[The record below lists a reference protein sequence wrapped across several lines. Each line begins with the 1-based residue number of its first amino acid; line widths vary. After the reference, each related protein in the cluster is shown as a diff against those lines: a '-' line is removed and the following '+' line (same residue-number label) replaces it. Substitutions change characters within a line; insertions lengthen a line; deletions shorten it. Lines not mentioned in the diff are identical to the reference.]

1 MAAQTAPDLLQLVGE
16 SPPFLEMLEHASQAA
31 RLDRPV
37 LVIGERG
44 AGKELVAARLHYL
57 SPRWQAPYVKLNCA
71 ALAPSLLESELF
83 GHEAGAFTGATR
95 ARGGRFAAADTGTLF
110 LDEIATA
117 ELAVQEKLL
126 RVVEYGEF
134 ERLGADTPQ
143 RVNVRLIGATNRDLP
158 AEAAADRF
166 RADLLDRLSFD
177 VITVPP
183 LRDRG
188 EDIPLLA
195 NHFARA
201 MALELEWP
209 RFPGFSNAALAA
221 LAAHPWPGNI
231 RELKNVAERAVY
243 RWPDPDSPIDEIVLD
258 PFASPYRPPGPPAP
272 DQLPL
277 PEAPAPAP
285 APAVANIDGTRS
297 PAGYKA
303 TIAAFER
310 RLLEDALARA
320 RFNQRAAARDLAL
333 SYHQLRNA
341 MKKHGLSAAA
351 PAPAE
356 GPDPA

>member
-1 MAAQTAPDLLQLVGE
+1 MAPPANPDLPQLVGE
-16 SPPFLEMLEHASQAA
+16 SPPFLEMLEHTSQAA

-57 SPRWQAPYVKLNCA
+57 SPRWQAPYIKLNCA

-83 GHEAGAFTGATR
+83 GHEAGAFTGAVRTR
-95 ARGGRFAAADTGTLF
+95 AGRFAVADTGTLF

-117 ELAVQEKLL
+117 DLAAQEKLL

-134 ERLGADTPQ
+134 ERLGADVPQ
-143 RVNVRLIGATNRDLP
+143 RVDVRLIGATNRDLP

-166 RADLLDRLSFD
+166 RADLLDRLSFE

-183 LRDRG
+183 LRERA

-195 NHFARA
+195 NHFGRA

-209 RFPGFSNAALAA
+209 EFPGFAAAALAE

-243 RWPDPDSPIDEIVLD
+243 RWPDPASPVDEIVID
-258 PFASPYRPPGPPAP
+258 PFASPYRPAPQAAKTAAAAEPDDPSSPPAP
-272 DQLPL
+272 P
-277 PEAPAPAP
+277 PADYKA
-285 APAVANIDGTRS
+285 AVA
-297 PAGYKA
+297 AY
-303 TIAAFER
+303 EH
-310 RLLEDALARA
+310 RLLADALAAA
-320 RFNQRAAARDLAL
+320 RFNQRAAARALGL

-341 MKKHGLSAAA
+341 MKKHGLSTAPPARQEAPDGPAA
-351 PAPAE
+351 P
-356 GPDPA
+356 